1 MIAISAALNV
11 VCSSKIIII
20 TIIIIII
27 IIMSSGYNI
36 KFMDW
41 EHSRRNRVLF
51 TIQTQVGE

>member
-1 MIAISAALNV
+1 
-11 VCSSKIIII
+11 
-20 TIIIIII
+20 
-27 IIMSSGYNI
+27 MSSGYNI